1 MTQEGSP
8 HGAGASR
15 RFYEELAGRTL
26 HPHTQRGILYR
37 NLVVASHL
45 DRAERTVLEVGPGEG
60 GLTRILVERRHRVVA
75 LDLALGWLTR
85 LPASVSKVAGE
96 VTALPFADRSF
107 DAIVAAEVIEHI
119 PDLDRALGEAA
130 RVLRPG
136 GRLVVTVPY
145 RETLQYVNC
154 PECGARFEVN
164 GHVHRF
170 EGDELASALR
180 ARGLI
185 PRSRFVG
192 SSRFAREM
200 LRRVPVSPLLPF
212 ITAVDRLTYRSQ
224 RVTDTWM
231 LISAERAG

>member
-15 RFYEELAGRTL
+15 RFYEDLAGRTL

-37 NLVVASHL
+37 NLVVANHL
-45 DRAERTVLEVGPGEG
+45 DRALRTVLEVGPGEG

-107 DAIVAAEVIEHI
+107 DAMVAAEVIEHI

-180 ARGLI
+180 ARGLV

-192 SSRFAREM
+192 SSRLAREM
-200 LRRVPVSPLLPF
+200 LRRIPVSPSLPL
-212 ITAVDRLTYRSQ
+212 ITTFDRLTFRSQ